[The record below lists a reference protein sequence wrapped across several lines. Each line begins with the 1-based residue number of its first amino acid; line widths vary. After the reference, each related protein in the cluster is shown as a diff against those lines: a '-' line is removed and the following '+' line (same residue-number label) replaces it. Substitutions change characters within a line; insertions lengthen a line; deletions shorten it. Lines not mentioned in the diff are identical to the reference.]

1 MDSNE
6 RKTQGQPQ
14 KTSGSQER
22 KPAQSGGA
30 SRKKPSESRQ
40 TAPRPQGAKAG
51 SSAQKGRTERQQEAP
66 EKKPRTA
73 EKTGKSVS
81 RPQGKTAPARQN
93 GKKPVSRPVGDS
105 GYQPYKAANE
115 RKKAERKGKTQKFF
129 SGENPAYKS
138 LAGAVQGF
146 QNRRTEN
153 KKKKKTRFDT
163 PAVVYTQPKAFN
175 RDRLLVQ
182 LLTVLAVVL
191 ALVMGLSVFFK
202 VKVVTV
208 SGAEVYSAWTIRE
221 ASGISEGDN
230 LLTFSR
236 ARASGQIVAKLPYVK
251 TARIGIKLPD
261 TVNIEIEEE
270 NVVYSI
276 QADDGVWWL
285 ITSGGKVVEQTTAGN
300 AENYTQVLG
309 VTIAPPQPG
318 EIAAAMEA
326 IPAATAESG
335 ETVPDSTE
343 GSDELV
349 PLSVTGVQRLSA
361 ALEILR
367 ELENNDI
374 VGQAASVD
382 VSRLDDIILWYGT
395 QYQANLGGT
404 NDLPYKIA
412 TMSDAILQLSDYQ
425 AGILDLSFTTWKDQ
439 VGFTPFE

>member
-6 RKTQGQPQ
+6 RKNQGQPK
-14 KTSGSQER
+14 KTSG
-22 KPAQSGGA
+22 AQKKVSAQAGGVQ
-30 SRKKPSESRQ
+30 RKKPSGTRQ
-40 TAPRPQGAKAG
+40 ETSRPQEAG
-51 SSAQKGRTERQQEAP
+51 GNSRARSGRTGRQQEAKRTRP
-66 EKKPRTA
+66 E
-73 EKTGKSVS
+73 EKSGRSQPQTKGKS
-81 RPQGKTAPARQN
+81 APARQN
-93 GKKPVSRPVGDS
+93 GKKAVSRSTGDS

-115 RKKAERKGKTQKFF
+115 RKKAERKGKTRKFF

-146 QNRRTEN
+146 RKPRTET
-153 KKKKKTRFDT
+153 KKKKKSRLDT

-175 RDRLLVQ
+175 RDKLLVQ

-208 SGAEVYSAWTIRE
+208 SGADVYSAWTIRE

-236 ARASGQIVAKLPYVK
+236 ARASGQILAKLPYVK
-251 TARIGIKLPD
+251 RARIGIKLPD

-309 VTIAPPQPG
+309 VTITAPQPG
-318 EIAAAMEA
+318 EIAVAREE
-326 IPAATAESG
+326 IPTATDESG
-335 ETVPDSTE
+335 ET
-343 GSDELV
+343 V

-361 ALEILR
+361 ALEILV

-374 VGQAASVD
+374 VGQAASVN
-382 VSRLDDIILWYGT
+382 VTRLDDIILWYGT

-404 NDLPYKIA
+404 NDMAYKIA
-412 TMSDAILQLSDYQ
+412 TMNDVILQLSDYQ
-425 AGILDLSFTTWKDQ
+425 TGILDLSFSTWKDQ
-439 VGFTPFE
+439 VAFTPFE

>member
-6 RKTQGQPQ
+6 RKNQGQP
-14 KTSGSQER
+14 
-22 KPAQSGGA
+22 
-30 SRKKPSESRQ
+30 KKPSGAQRKTSAQ
-40 TAPRPQGAKAG
+40 TGGAPRKKSSGTRQGTPRTQEAGEKARVQ
-51 SSAQKGRTERQQEAP
+51 SGRAVRQQEAKNP
-66 EKKPRTA
+66 RPVEKSGKSQPRTQ
-73 EKTGKSVS
+73 GKSV
-81 RPQGKTAPARQN
+81 PARQS
-93 GKKPVSRPVGDS
+93 GKKTASRPTGDS

-115 RKKAERKGKTQKFF
+115 RKKAERKGKTRKFF
-129 SGENPAYKS
+129 SGENPAYQS
-138 LAGAVQGF
+138 LAGAVRGF
-146 QNRRTEN
+146 QNSRGES
-153 KKKKKTRFDT
+153 KKKKKSRPDA

-208 SGAEVYSAWTIRE
+208 SGADVYSAWTIRE

-236 ARASGQIVAKLPYVK
+236 ARASGQILAKLPYVK
-251 TARIGIKLPD
+251 NARIGIKLPD

-285 ITSGGKVVEQTTAGN
+285 ITSSGKVVEQTTAGN

-309 VTIAPPQPG
+309 VTIAPPQAG
-318 EIAAAMEA
+318 EIAKAREEL
-326 IPAATAESG
+326 PASTEETG
-335 ETVPDSTE
+335 ETVPISI
-343 GSDELV
+343 
-349 PLSVTGVQRLSA
+349 TGAQRLSA
-361 ALEILR
+361 ALEILV

-382 VSRLDDIILWYGT
+382 VTRLDDIILWYGT

-404 NDLPYKIA
+404 NDLAYKIA
-412 TMSDAILQLSDYQ
+412 TMNDTILQLSDYQ
-425 AGILDLSFTTWKDQ
+425 TGILDLSFTTWKTQ

>member
-6 RKTQGQPQ
+6 RKNQGQPKNASGAQ
-14 KTSGSQER
+14 RKTS
-22 KPAQSGGA
+22 AQAGGA
-30 SRKKPSESRQ
+30 PRKKPSGARQETPRSREAGEKPRTQ
-40 TAPRPQGAKAG
+40 RRTEQQEAPARKSNPAEKTGRSQPRPQG
-51 SSAQKGRTERQQEAP
+51 
-66 EKKPRTA
+66 
-73 EKTGKSVS
+73 KS
-81 RPQGKTAPARQN
+81 APARQSGN
-93 GKKPVSRPVGDS
+93 KAVSRPTGDS

-115 RKKAERKGKTQKFF
+115 RKKAERKGKTRKFF

-146 QNRRTEN
+146 RKPRGDN
-153 KKKKKTRFDT
+153 KKKKKTRLDT

-202 VKVVTV
+202 VKAVTV
-208 SGAEVYSAWTIRE
+208 SGADVYSAWTIRE

-236 ARASGQIVAKLPYVK
+236 ARASGQILAKLPYVK
-251 TARIGIKLPD
+251 SARIGIKLPD

-285 ITSGGKVVEQTTAGN
+285 ITSGGKVVEQTSAGN
-300 AENYTQVLG
+300 AENYTQILG
-309 VTIAPPQPG
+309 VIIAPPQPG
-318 EIAAAMEA
+318 EIARAKEE
-326 IPAATAESG
+326 IPASTDESG
-335 ETVPDSTE
+335 ETI
-343 GSDELV
+343 
-349 PLSVTGVQRLSA
+349 PLSVTDVQRLSA
-361 ALEILR
+361 ALEILV

-382 VSRLDDIILWYGT
+382 VTRLDDIILWYGT

-404 NDLPYKIA
+404 NDMAYKIA
-412 TMSDAILQLSDYQ
+412 TMNDTILQLSDYQ
-425 AGILDLSFTTWKDQ
+425 TGILDLSFTTWKTQ

>member
-1 MDSNE
+1 MNSNE
-6 RKTQGQPQ
+6 RKNQGQPKKPSGTQ
-14 KTSGSQER
+14 GKTS
-22 KPAQSGGA
+22 AQAGGA
-30 SRKKPSESRQ
+30 PRKKPSGTRQ
-40 TAPRPQGAKAG
+40 GTPRTQ
-51 SSAQKGRTERQQEAP
+51 SGRAVRQQEAKTP
-66 EKKPRTA
+66 RPADKPGKALPRTQ
-73 EKTGKSVS
+73 GKSVPTRQSVKKTAS
-81 RPQGKTAPARQN
+81 RPT
-93 GKKPVSRPVGDS
+93 GDS

-115 RKKAERKGKTQKFF
+115 RKKAERKGKTRKFF
-129 SGENPAYKS
+129 SGENPAYQS
-138 LAGAVQGF
+138 LAGAVRDF
-146 QNRRTEN
+146 QNSRGEP
-153 KKKKKTRFDT
+153 KKKSRPDT

-208 SGAEVYSAWTIRE
+208 SGADVYSAWTIRE

-236 ARASGQIVAKLPYVK
+236 ARASGQILAKLPYVK

-285 ITSGGKVVEQTTAGN
+285 ITSSGKVVEQTTAGN

-309 VTIAPPQPG
+309 VTISSPQPG
-318 EIAAAMEA
+318 EIAKAREET
-326 IPAATAESG
+326 PASTEETG
-335 ETVPDSTE
+335 ETVSI
-343 GSDELV
+343 
-349 PLSVTGVQRLSA
+349 SVTGAQRLSA
-361 ALEILR
+361 ALEILA

-374 VGQAASVD
+374 VGQAASVN
-382 VSRLDDIILWYGT
+382 VTRLDDIILWYGT
-395 QYQANLGGT
+395 QYQVNLGGT
-404 NDLPYKIA
+404 NDLAYKIA
-412 TMSDAILQLSDYQ
+412 TMNDTILQLSDYQ
-425 AGILDLSFTTWKDQ
+425 TGILDLSFTTWKTQ